1 MVFINMYV
9 KFDVFSLFVI
19 ENEKEDSVIGMIVS
33 VWFIDF
39 KDDLNDEEVCDFDVS
54 LFLIIVFELKN
65 DDEFEG
71 RDIKIEEVN
80 LEIELGIG
88 KGVDIKF
95 DIIDNV

>member
-80 LEIELGIG
+80 LEMVLGIG

-95 DIIDNV
+95 DIIDDV